1 MHLKMKYTTP
11 HFSLDGVKQF
21 DSPLDVI
28 QHYLN
33 GDDVL
38 KESGGKE
45 VHLIA
50 PLIREDTIKSR

>member
-1 MHLKMKYTTP
+1 MKYTTP